1 MDKRYVLRAL
11 IAAVTLAG
19 LIMPA
24 NRAEAAGTVG
34 NGTPGSCTEAA
45 FDTAL
50 AGGGVITFS
59 CGAAPFFLV
68 LTTMKTINVDT
79 TINGGSPVTLDGADF
94 IQLFTVPS
102 GHSLTIQNLTLSH
115 AKNTFSGAAITNE
128 GNLTVVNSTLLSNT
142 VTGLGAGGAAIFND
156 GNLTITNGSFIN
168 NTAGSGGFGGAIE
181 NSGSLTISGGY
192 FSGNAAPGGFGG
204 AIENTS
210 SVTISGSYFT
220 GNTAGDGGAIETS
233 TTMLN
238 IGQTT
243 FFKNSATNFGGAIAG
258 QGMTVTTS
266 TFDSNSAPSAG
277 AISGAAGT
285 SISQSTFSSNDA
297 TSSTGGALENI
308 GTPNTVTDS
317 TFYGNHAAT
326 NGAAIY
332 NNGGLTVNN
341 STIAGST
348 GGDGIYNA
356 TSRSI
361 TLENTILV
369 NNTTVNCF
377 NAGTLTSGGNNLDSG
392 SSCNLTATGDLSGV
406 DPMLGPLANNG
417 GPTLTMALLPGSPAI
432 DAGSNVTCASVDQRG
447 VTRPQGGVC
456 DIGAYELRALSF
468 TSSGAF
474 DGWVLETGKGTNL
487 GGSLN
492 STGSK
497 LNVGDDG
504 SNRRMRGFLSFNT
517 SLLPDGATAVMAK
530 LQVKQQAIFG
540 NPFGTQGLLLADL
553 ARPFFGA
560 DLSLVSTDWQAHAT
574 VLAAGTFDSVAT
586 GGWYTALLGAP
597 GLANINTKGKTQ
609 FRLRFSS
616 DAYNRL
622 PDFLTLFSGDSA
634 ALSRPR
640 LTVYYTP

>member
-11 IAAVTLAG
+11 IAAVMLAG
-19 LIMPA
+19 LVMPA
-24 NRAEAAGTVG
+24 RRAEAAGTVG

-50 AGGGVITFS
+50 AGGGLITFS
-59 CGAAPFFLV
+59 CGAAPFFLF

-79 TINGGSPVTLDGADF
+79 TIDGGSPVTLDGAGF

-115 AKNTFSGAAITNE
+115 AKSTSSGGAITNE
-128 GNLTVVNSTLLSNT
+128 GNLTIVNSTLYSNT
-142 VTGLGAGGAAIFND
+142 VSALGAGGAAILND
-156 GNLTITNGSFIN
+156 GTLTITNGSFIDN
-168 NTAGSGGFGGAIE
+168 VSGSGGFGGAIE

-192 FSGNAAPGGFGG
+192 FSGNAAPAGFGG
-204 AIENTS
+204 AIFNTNT
-210 SVTISGSYFT
+210 VTISGSYFT
-220 GNTAGDGGAIETS
+220 ANTAGDGGAIETS
-233 TTMLN
+233 TTMLT

-243 FFKNSATNFGGAIAG
+243 FYRNSATNFGGAIAG

-266 TFDSNSAPSAG
+266 TFDSNFAPSAG

-297 TSSTGGALENI
+297 TSGTGGAFDNI

-317 TFYGNHAAT
+317 TFYGNHATT

-332 NNGGLTVNN
+332 NGGGLTVNN

-356 TSRSI
+356 ASRSV
-361 TLENTILV
+361 TLENTILA

-377 NAGTLTSGGNNLDSG
+377 NAGTLISAGNNLDSG

-406 DPMLGPLANNG
+406 DPMLGTLANNG
-417 GPTLTMALLPGSPAI
+417 GPTQTMALLPGSPAI
-432 DAGSNVTCASVDQRG
+432 DQGSNVTCASTDQRG
-447 VTRPQGGVC
+447 VSRPQGAAC
-456 DIGAYELRALSF
+456 DIGAYELRALTFRSA
-468 TSSGAF
+468 GPL
-474 DGWVLETGKGTNL
+474 DGWVLETGKGTNV
-487 GGSLN
+487 GGSIS
-492 STGSK
+492 STGK
-497 LNVGDDG
+497 RLNVGDDG

-517 SLLPDGATAVMAK
+517 ALLPDGATAVMAK
-530 LQVKQQAIFG
+530 LQVQQQAIFG
-540 NPFGTQGLLLADL
+540 NPFGTQGVLLADL

-560 DLSLVSTDWQAHAT
+560 DVSLASSDWQAHAT
-574 VLAAGTFDSVAT
+574 VSAAGTFDSVAA
-586 GGWYTALLGAP
+586 GGWYTALLGAS
-597 GLANINTKGKTQ
+597 GLASINTKGKTQ

-616 DAYNRL
+616 DAYNRI
-622 PDFLTLFSGDSA
+622 PDYLALFSGDAA